1 MTALPLYHIFA
12 LTINCLLFIELGG
25 QNLLITNPRDIP
37 WLVKELAKYPFTAIT
52 GVNTLFNALLNN
64 KEFQQ
69 LDFSSLHLSAGGG
82 MPVQQVV
89 AERWVKLTGQYLLEG
104 YGLTSVRRWSALT
117 HMILIIIVVASVC
130 RCRRRKPNWWMMMIM
145 KYHQSTG

>member
-1 MTALPLYHIFA
+1 MLHPGKELVVTALPLYHIFA

-37 WLVKELAKYPFTAIT
+37 GLVKELAKYPFTAIT

-89 AERWVKLTGQYLLEG
+89 AERW
-104 YGLTSVRRWSALT
+104 
-117 HMILIIIVVASVC
+117 
-130 RCRRRKPNWWMMMIM
+130 
-145 KYHQSTG
+145 

>member
-69 LDFSSLHLSAGGG
+69 LISPVCIFPQAVGCLFSKWLQN
-82 MPVQQVV
+82 V
-89 AERWVKLTGQYLLEG
+89 
-104 YGLTSVRRWSALT
+104 GL
-117 HMILIIIVVASVC
+117 
-130 RCRRRKPNWWMMMIM
+130 N
-145 KYHQSTG
+145 

>member
-12 LTINCLLFIELGG
+12 LTMNCLLFIELGG
-25 QNLLITNPRDIP
+25 QNADHQPTRYPRAGEGAGE
-37 WLVKELAKYPFTAIT
+37 VSFTAMT

-82 MPVQQVV
+82 MPVQQAV
-89 AERWVKLTGQYLLEG
+89 AERWV
-104 YGLTSVRRWSALT
+104 
-117 HMILIIIVVASVC
+117 
-130 RCRRRKPNWWMMMIM
+130 N
-145 KYHQSTG
+145 